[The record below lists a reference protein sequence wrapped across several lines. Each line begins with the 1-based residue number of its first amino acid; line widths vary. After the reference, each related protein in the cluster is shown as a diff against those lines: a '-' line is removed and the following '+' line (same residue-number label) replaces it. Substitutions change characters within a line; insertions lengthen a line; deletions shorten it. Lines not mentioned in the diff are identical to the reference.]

1 MSTSLDAPAPAPQV
15 TTLACPH
22 CGAPLALKAQGW
34 AESVVCASC
43 GSVMDATQGA
53 LRILQAFDQA
63 VTLTPAIPLG
73 TRGTWRGAP
82 WEVVGCQQVT
92 ITVDD
97 IPYSWREYV
106 GFNPY
111 RGFLYLSEYQG
122 HWNVIEKLRRQPVLT
137 EGGHPV
143 ATLDGRPFRHFQSAI
158 ARTTAAL
165 GEFPWQLRVG
175 DSVTVADYVA
185 PPHILSAE
193 GTGNELTWSLGTYT
207 PPEVIATAFALP
219 TPLRRPEGVFAN
231 QPNPHAEGARRAL
244 RRMGVAL
251 LLLALLFGVQQGT
264 AARTVAHTQRF
275 QVTPAG
281 QVAGADGNTVVT
293 PPFTLDGRTSTV
305 ELALDTD
312 LDNTWLFFD
321 LTLINEATGATR
333 TVGREVSYYRGTDS
347 DGSWSEGSRD
357 DRVRIGRVPPGR
369 YFLRLAVD
377 GDESRVTAEP
387 VTYDVALTVRRD
399 VPALAP
405 YLLALLAL
413 VLPAL
418 VPAMRSSAFEGR
430 RWAESDHAPEPSGG
444 DDDDE

>member
-1 MSTSLDAPAPAPQV
+1 MSTSLDAPSPAPQV

-43 GSVMDATQGA
+43 GSVLDATQGA

-73 TRGTWRGAP
+73 TRGTWQGVP

-137 EGGHPV
+137 EGGHPL
-143 ATLDGRPFRHFQSAI
+143 ATLDGRPFKHFQSAI

-185 PPHILSAE
+185 PPFILSAE
-193 GTGNELTWSLGTYT
+193 GTGDELTWSMGTYT
-207 PPEVIATAFALP
+207 PPEVVAKAFALP
-219 TPLRRPEGVFAN
+219 APLRRPEGVFAN

-281 QVAGADGNTVVT
+281 QVAGADGNTLVT
-293 PPFTLDGRTSTV
+293 PPFTLDGRTGTV

-312 LDNTWLFFD
+312 LDNAWLFFD
-321 LTLINEATGATR
+321 MTLINEATGATR
-333 TVGREVSYYRGTDS
+333 SVGREVSYYRGTDS

-369 YFLRLAVD
+369 YVLRLAVD
-377 GDESRVTAEP
+377 GDESRVTAAP
-387 VTYDVALTVRRD
+387 VTYGVALTVRRD

-405 YLLALLAL
+405 YLVALLAL

-430 RWAESDHAPEPSGG
+430 RWAESDHAPQADSG
-444 DDDDE
+444 DDDDA

>member
-1 MSTSLDAPAPAPQV
+1 LGVPLDPVPAVPQV
-15 TTLACPH
+15 TTLACPN

-34 AESVVCASC
+34 AESVVCGSC
-43 GSVMDATQGA
+43 GSVMDPSHGT
-53 LRILQAFDQA
+53 LRILQAHDEA
-63 VTLTPAIPLG
+63 VRFTPAIPLG
-73 TRGTWRGAP
+73 TRGTWQGAP
-82 WEVVGCQQVT
+82 WEVVGCQVVT

-106 GFNPY
+106 AFNPY

-122 HWNVIEKLRRQPVLT
+122 HWTVIEKLRRQPTLL

-143 ATLDGRPFRHFQSAI
+143 AVLDGRPFKHFQSAI

-207 PPEVIATAFALP
+207 PPEVIARAFALP
-219 TPLRRPEGVFAN
+219 ASLRRPDGVFAN
-231 QPNPHAEGARRAL
+231 QPNPHAEGARMAL

-251 LLLALLFGVQQGT
+251 LLLALLAMVQLGT
-264 AARTVAHTQRF
+264 ASRHVVHTQRF

-281 QVAGADGNTVVT
+281 QVVGAQGNSFVT
-293 PPFTLDGRTSTV
+293 APFSIEGRTGTV
-305 ELALDTD
+305 ELALDTP
-312 LDNTWLFFD
+312 LDNAWLFLD
-321 LTLINEATGATR
+321 MALINEATGATHA
-333 TVGREVSYYRGTDS
+333 VGREVSYYHGADS

-357 DRVRIGRVPPGR
+357 DRVRIGRVAPGR
-369 YFLRLAVD
+369 YFLRVAVD
-377 GDESRVTAEP
+377 GDESRVVADVQPYP
-387 VTYDVALTVRRD
+387 VTLTVRRD
-399 VPALAP
+399 VPSLGP

-418 VPAMRSSAFEGR
+418 VPVLRSSSFEGR
-430 RWAESDHAPEPSGG
+430 RWAESDHAPQASSS